1 MESEGG
7 LANYAR
13 FQSAALQEAG
23 FVDVHWIGPEGFPA
37 PSNITESSA
46 IFAPAGKRS
55 LLPGKIR
62 AVRRLWTTFRQL
74 DGILEK
80 RPPDALLLS
89 TWGEY
94 LAPMWAWRLRR
105 LRNRGIRIGAVVHD
119 PVRDFILGPR
129 WFHDWSLRE
138 AVSFLD
144 LVFVHGSESEMSL
157 PQAKY
162 KTTTIPHGPFPV
174 EQGSAGSGTVRTRLG
189 IPVSAFVVLSFG
201 HIRDGKNLD
210 LLLKAM
216 VDLPEVWLLVA
227 GREQSSGQRPVA
239 HYQSLAE
246 DLGVGDR
253 CRWQNAYIP
262 DDEIRDYFE
271 AADVVAVTY
280 SSDFR
285 SASGVLNLNAQFE
298 KPVLASSGPGPL
310 KSMVEAFG
318 LGKWVVPDSSD
329 ALREGLLN
337 LMNARPVSHDNWM
350 RYARENSWEQN
361 AKTVWEAFGELE
373 F

>member
-13 FQSAALQEAG
+13 FQAAALQENG
-23 FVDVHWIGPEGFPA
+23 SGTVHWIGPEKFPA
-37 PSNITESSA
+37 PSSVTESSA
-46 IFAPAGKRS
+46 IYAPAERKS
-55 LLPGKIR
+55 MLPGKLR
-62 AVRRLWTTFRQL
+62 AIRRLWTTFRQL
-74 DGILEK
+74 DGILK
-80 RPPDALLLS
+80 KNPPDALLLS

-94 LAPMWAWRLRR
+94 LAPIWAWRLRR
-105 LRNRGIRIGAVVHD
+105 LRRKGVRIGAVVHD

-144 LVFVHGSESEMSL
+144 LVFVHGGESEMSL
-157 PQAKY
+157 PHQKY
-162 KTTTIPHGPFPV
+162 KTVVIPHGPFPV
-174 EQGSAGSGTVRTRLG
+174 EHGTSGSGMLRNRFG
-189 IPVSAFVVLSFG
+189 IPMNAFVVLSFG

-210 LLLKAM
+210 LLLEAIA
-216 VDLPEVWLLVA
+216 DLPEVWLLVA

-239 HYQSLAE
+239 YYQSLAKKLE
-246 DLGVGDR
+246 VGDR
-253 CRWQNAYIP
+253 CRWVNAYIP
-262 DDEIRDYFE
+262 DDEIRSYFE

-310 KSMVEAFG
+310 KRTIEAYG
-318 LGKWVVPDSSD
+318 LGQWVAPDSVD
-329 ALREGLLN
+329 ALKQGLVK
-337 LMNARPVSHDNWM
+337 LMHAGPVNHENWI
-350 RYARENSWEQN
+350 RYASENSWEQN
-361 AKTVWEAFGELE
+361 ARTVWEAFGESRS
-373 F
+373 